1 MEVSL
6 GLLRDSQANQPDGMR
21 ASGRTSLRF
30 SSEAVFDSRERSDS
44 QLEVTVN
51 NCSPSAHV
59 LTSHPA
65 ESKDTV
71 STCALQDSR
80 LCLLH
85 HLCLYSNPPSLC
97 CPSYSL
103 HSSFKSAE
111 PDGIGDWAQAAAPA
125 AVQLGHRPR
134 GAGNAAQS
142 PRRPQ
147 VLVRYSDRR
156 TDSESQSV
164 RQSEAHSVRQSDRQ
178 HAYS

>member
-71 STCALQDSR
+71 STCALHRTLVSVCCTTCASTR
-80 LCLLH
+80 ILLLFAAPLVRST
-85 HLCLYSNPPSLC
+85 HLSNPLSLM
-97 CPSYSL
+97 
-103 HSSFKSAE
+103 A
-111 PDGIGDWAQAAAPA
+111 
-125 AVQLGHRPR
+125 
-134 GAGNAAQS
+134 
-142 PRRPQ
+142 
-147 VLVRYSDRR
+147 
-156 TDSESQSV
+156 
-164 RQSEAHSVRQSDRQ
+164 
-178 HAYS
+178 